1 MQLFS
6 ADIQKTAMMRKLLL
20 FCFVALTLSA
30 FAQPCTIDGVF
41 DYARARLIV
50 KNINNIRQS
59 KGLKPLRMETALTEA
74 AMLRAAESAFRYEEE
89 LDDERPEMSWLR
101 PNGDNDLRLIAEQY
115 NTTTPPSKYYY
126 VHVSKEPFVNIGR
139 VVKKMGNI
147 SDYRAAINNGTVQ
160 SIGCGAFL
168 SPKGYYYWVL
178 YFIPSGNSKC
188 DVPAGQWTT
197 QVKIAQKAG
206 ERTETVSKTK
216 SDTDLTP
223 HSFEVTGH
231 FNYEKAIQ
239 VVELTNKERTS
250 RGLKPYVMDSTLM
263 DMAMIRAA
271 EMKGLSEMTHTRPND
286 HVGTYIISSQQ
297 FGDCNLKIENIA
309 YGQETASQVV
319 SQWMTSPGH
328 RDGIL
333 DENCNR
339 MGAGECDGY
348 WVQLFVKTKEKKPVL
363 SKSAARVDEV
373 TVVVTIDPLGSSK
386 VVKRKRLR

>member
-1 MQLFS
+1 
-6 ADIQKTAMMRKLLL
+6 MMKKLLL
-20 FCFVALTLSA
+20 LCSVALTLSA
-30 FAQPCTIDGVF
+30 FAQTRTIDGVF
-41 DYARARLIV
+41 DYGKARLIV

-89 LDDERPEMSWLR
+89 LDGERPDMPWLR
-101 PNGDNDLRLIAEQY
+101 PSGDNDLRLIAEQY

-126 VHVSKEPFVNIGR
+126 VHVSKEPFVNIGN

-178 YFIPSGNSKC
+178 YFIPSGNNKC

-197 QVKIAQKAG
+197 QVKVAQNTG

-216 SDTDLTP
+216 SETDLTP
-223 HSFEVTGH
+223 HSFEVTGY

-250 RGLKPYVMDSTLM
+250 RGLKPYIMDSILM

-271 EMKGLSEMTHTRPND
+271 EMKGISEMTHTRPND
-286 HVGTYIISSQQ
+286 CSGPSIITYQQYGESS
-297 FGDCNLKIENIA
+297 IASENIA
-309 YGQETASQVV
+309 HGQETASQVV

-328 RDGIL
+328 RAGIL
-333 DENCNR
+333 DKDCNR

-348 WVQLFVKTKEKKPVL
+348 WVQLFVRTKEKKPVL

-373 TVVVTIDPLGSSK
+373 TVVVTTESLGRSK
-386 VVKRKRLR
+386 VVKRKRIR